1 MLMFPVIVVAIVVQV
16 GALVSVHVVHVW
28 NGFVLVHVGYGF
40 AVFYR
45 FYSAF
50 LAYQL
55 VY

>member
-1 MLMFPVIVVAIVVQV
+1 MLMYPVIVVAIVVQV
-16 GALVSVHVVHVW
+16 GVLVSVHVVPVW
-28 NGFVLVHVGYGF
+28 NGFVLVHAGYGF
-40 AVFYR
+40 VVFFR